1 MGDVKWFIGFGFLL
15 GMIFT
20 THELG
25 LFKKIKGMHA
35 FIARKDATWLTC
47 HNSSKRAWSMVH
59 P

>member
-25 LFKKIKGMHA
+25 LFKRN
-35 FIARKDATWLTC
+35 ARIYCKEGCYMA
-47 HNSSKRAWSMVH
+47 HVS
-59 P
+59 